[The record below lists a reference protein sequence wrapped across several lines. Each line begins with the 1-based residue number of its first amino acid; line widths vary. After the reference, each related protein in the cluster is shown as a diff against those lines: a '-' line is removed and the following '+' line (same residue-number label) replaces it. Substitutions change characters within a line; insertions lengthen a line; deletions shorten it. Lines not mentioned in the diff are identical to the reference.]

1 MSTRAH
7 IQINCIHL
15 YRHCDGYPDAVLPIL
30 ERFIAETGCLDE
42 EVVAMSL
49 VKEHDC
55 MPAECIHGDEEYFY
69 LVTPNKQIKYFPL

>member
-15 YRHCDGYPDAVLPIL
+15 YRHCDGFPDAVLPLL
-30 ERFIAETGCLDE
+30 EKFIAETGPLDE
-42 EVVAMSL
+42 EVVAWRL
-49 VKEHDC
+49 IRDYNC

>member
-30 ERFIAETGCLDE
+30 KSLLVRGCLDE
-42 EVVAMSL
+42 EVVAMRL

-55 MPAECIHGDEEYFY
+55 IPAECIHGDEEYFY